1 MTGFTSKVFVGVGAA
16 WLALGA
22 VDLWR
27 GSMISGA
34 FSILIGI
41 ASILTGLGLN
51 PRSVRQ
57 RVMRRLSFGFLGVA
71 VVFLVIWIVQSPPW
85 T

>member
-1 MTGFTSKVFVGVGAA
+1 MTSFNSKVFVGVGAA

-22 VDLWR
+22 VSLSIHLRTW
-27 GSMISGA
+27 GV

-41 ASILTGLGLN
+41 SGILTGMSLN

-57 RVMRRLSFGFLGVA
+57 KVIRGLSFGFLGA
-71 VVFLVIWIVQSPPW
+71 ALVFFVIWIVQSRP
-85 T
+85 